1 MHRTRRTAGT
11 AAAQDRTSPAACWP
25 SAPLNV
31 DDVIRNATALVH
43 VAQMRRRRQKA
54 STSSHAAS
62 HRRQTSAQMRQCSW
76 WAACRSH
83 SSAQATHAAAQ
94 APIIARTRR
103 MSGRLCR
110 VAMRAVASQKFAQSR
125 ATRIPPRH
133 GSRLSTSTHSPTG
146 QRKPVKGA
154 TPPGEELIR
163 DHDPRHPRNASS
175 SRSSSSAGSLSTPR

>member
-11 AAAQDRTSPAACWP
+11 AAAQNRTSPAACWP

-43 VAQMRRRRQKA
+43 VAQMRRRRQKP
-54 STSSHAAS
+54 STSSHAAL

-76 WAACRSH
+76 WAACRV
-83 SSAQATHAAAQ
+83 AFLGAGD
-94 APIIARTRR
+94 ARRR
-103 MSGRLCR
+103 AGLDHCADEADVGTALPGCDARGR
-110 VAMRAVASQKFAQSR
+110 VADVRASR

-133 GSRLSTSTHSPTG
+133 GSRLSPSTHSPTG
-146 QRKPVKGA
+146 QRKPAKGA
-154 TPPGEELIR
+154 TPPGQEPIR